1 MTTFEILSLL
11 ISLSGGWIA
20 FMSVSLSAI
29 IFLSRK
35 K

>member
-1 MTTFEILSLL
+1 MTTYEILTLL

-20 FMSVSLSAI
+20 FMSVSLSVI
-29 IFLSRK
+29 FFLSQK